1 MLSCSFYFII
11 AHEMHFNQG
20 KYFHRNDLF
29 RCFLVFPLVFV
40 TYNNMTILQ
49 VLPYFVMDIFDST
62 PGMPGVFLAALFS
75 ASLRYFI

>member
-1 MLSCSFYFII
+1 MKCILTKVNIFTAMISSVVFW
-11 AHEMHFNQG
+11 
-20 KYFHRNDLF
+20 
-29 RCFLVFPLVFV
+29 FLPLVFV
-40 TYNNMTILQ
+40 TCNNMTILQ